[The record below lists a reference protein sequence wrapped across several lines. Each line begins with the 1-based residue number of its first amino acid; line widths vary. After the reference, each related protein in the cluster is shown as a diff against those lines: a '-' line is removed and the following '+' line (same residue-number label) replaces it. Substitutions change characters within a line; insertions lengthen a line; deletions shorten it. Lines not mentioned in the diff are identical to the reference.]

1 MNPHLKTRLRCDS
14 KLTPKY
20 PMIILIPIC
29 VFVSIPLMAQSGS
42 IPISSGWDRSR
53 CDDLPV
59 KNQGQ
64 KPRAWW
70 RCFKSPSPSNSE
82 SYQERLEKGLEIT
95 PRLLQGSRNRSYH
108 VGNVLAVVSHPI
120 AVYLQYPHLPCRLSG
135 HKVSKNEE
143 VVTSAVIAAIRS
155 CERLPRWLQHGTEM
169 WPFLVVNLPLLS
181 IKPQVSVSQG
191 QYDKHIS
198 SIFKCGH
205 TNTQYQTIISV
216 IQITSYN
223 TLTCS
228 TQPSRQIYRFRWLV
242 ARPPKT
248 SWDAPPRGWKIEDVQ
263 MVRTRSMAMAGTT
276 WIYFFRDPKKIPFRF
291 PKKSST
297 VDLDLVDFPCPIWKI
312 EHQTHPKFPVRFPWF
327 QASVDIVLQH
337 TQRLSGA
344 AILSFKGWTDQPY
357 SIFQWYI

>member
-1 MNPHLKTRLRCDS
+1 M
-14 KLTPKY
+14 
-20 PMIILIPIC
+20 
-29 VFVSIPLMAQSGS
+29 FVSIPLMAQSGS

-59 KNQGQ
+59 KNQRQ

-120 AVYLQYPHLPCRLSG
+120 AVYLQYPHLRCRLSG
-135 HKVSKNEE
+135 PKVSKNEE

-205 TNTQYQTIISV
+205 TNTQYHTIISV

-223 TLTCS
+223 TLTCL
-228 TQPSRQIYRFRWLV
+228 TQPSRQISISV
-242 ARPPKT
+242 AGGPPT
-248 SWDAPPRGWKIEDVQ
+248 PNFMGC
-263 MVRTRSMAMAGTT
+263 T
-276 WIYFFRDPKKIPFRF
+276 
-291 PKKSST
+291 
-297 VDLDLVDFPCPIWKI
+297 
-312 EHQTHPKFPVRFPWF
+312 
-327 QASVDIVLQH
+327 
-337 TQRLSGA
+337 TQRLENRRCSDGPNPFDGHGRHY
-344 AILSFKGWTDQPY
+344 LDLF
-357 SIFQWYI
+357 FQEPQKDSLQIS